1 MYKKDKTNMIYM
13 YVYIYICLIGSIDF
27 APILCQPYISD
38 ENLRLNKASC
48 AWASSCIFSVS

>member
-1 MYKKDKTNMIYM
+1 M
-13 YVYIYICLIGSIDF
+13 CLICSIDF